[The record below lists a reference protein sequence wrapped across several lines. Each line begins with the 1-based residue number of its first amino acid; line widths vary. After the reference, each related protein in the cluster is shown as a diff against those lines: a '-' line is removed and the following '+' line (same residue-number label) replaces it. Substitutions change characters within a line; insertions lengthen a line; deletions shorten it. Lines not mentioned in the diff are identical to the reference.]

1 MMIGDIIISFKED
14 MVRTK
19 NWLIKAYLENTCKHD
34 YKIVSF
40 NSSHEWRSVK
50 NAEEFGLKRND

>member
-1 MMIGDIIISFKED
+1 MIGDIIISFKED

-40 NSSHEWRSVK
+40 NSGHEWRRCKKCGRIWVK
-50 NAEEFGLKRND
+50 TK

>member
-34 YKIVSF
+34 YKIESF
-40 NSSHEWRSVK
+40 NSSKLWLRCKKCGRLWVK
-50 NAEEFGLKRND
+50 NK

>member
-1 MMIGDIIISFKED
+1 MLGDIIISFKED

-34 YKIVSF
+34 YKIASF
-40 NSSHEWRSVK
+40 NSSREWRRCKKCGRLWVK
-50 NAEEFGLKRND
+50 KK

>member
-1 MMIGDIIISFKED
+1 MIGDIIISFKED

-34 YKIVSF
+34 YKIASF
-40 NSSHEWRSVK
+40 NSSHKWMKCKKCGRIWVK
-50 NAEEFGLKRND
+50 NK

>member
-1 MMIGDIIISFKED
+1 MIGDIIISLKED

-19 NWLIKAYLENTCKHD
+19 NWLIKAYLENTCIHD

-40 NSSHEWRSVK
+40 NSSHVWRKCKKSGRIWVEK
-50 NAEEFGLKRND
+50 K

>member
-1 MMIGDIIISFKED
+1 MIGDIIISFKED

-40 NSSHEWRSVK
+40 NSSHEWRRCKKCGRTWVK
-50 NAEEFGLKRND
+50 KK